1 MRKSMTPR
9 IHAALAVAGLVLTP
23 MPALAQSTAPPPRP
37 SGRISFYMTAD
48 NRRPDGTAAST
59 SFDFATSF
67 TFRTPEID
75 AAGLEAGI
83 DMRHTAYS
91 VEGRPQRVS
100 IYDGYAGARFGSTGQ
115 LRVRAGHM
123 WLSDLGT
130 AGALA
135 GGVLEYRSK
144 PAGAQR
150 RVTAGVFGGA
160 EPLGYEM
167 GYATGVTKYGGYVS
181 LENGYLERHVIGVAT
196 IRNGGLTER
205 TMLSLTNYIP
215 VGQSFFAYQALE
227 YDLQGPANGAA
238 TGGLSYFLINARAT
252 ASPRVEL
259 QGTYNRGRSINA
271 RQLTDDVLNGRP
283 LTAQA
288 LDGLRYETAGGRVSV
303 KVAKQIELY
312 AGYYRDRN
320 NREDVAT
327 GRLTLGG
334 YSSNLFGSGFDVS
347 GSDAMID
354 RPSGPYHSRY
364 ISLGHTVG
372 RRVYVSG
379 DFSTS
384 LAIVRFVR
392 SDGVAIETRP
402 WTRRF
407 SANMSATLNRQFS
420 LIGVVDYVVDD
431 GLKDLRVMTG
441 LTYRIR

>member
-1 MRKSMTPR
+1 MTPR
-9 IHAALAVAGLVLTP
+9 TCTALTVLAMVVRSLPAHAQT
-23 MPALAQSTAPPPRP
+23 PPPRP
-37 SGRISFYMTAD
+37 SGRVSFYLTTD
-48 NRRPDGTAAST
+48 SRRPDGLAAST
-59 SFDFATSF
+59 AFDFATSF

-83 DMRHTAYS
+83 DLRHTAYS
-91 VEGRPQRVS
+91 VEGRPQRLS
-100 IYDGYAGARFGSTGQ
+100 IYDGYAGARFGAKGQ
-115 LRVRAGHM
+115 FRVRAGHM
-123 WLSDLGT
+123 WLPDLGT
-130 AGALA
+130 AGSLA
-135 GGVLEYRSK
+135 GGLVEYRSR
-144 PAGAQR
+144 PVGAPR

-167 GYATGVTKYGGYVS
+167 GYAAGVTKYGGYVS
-181 LENGYLERHVIGVAT
+181 FENGYLERHVIGLAT

-205 TMLSLTNYIP
+205 TMLSVANYIP
-215 VGQSFFAYQALE
+215 AGKSFFAYQALE

-238 TGGLSYFLINARAT
+238 TGGLSYFMVNARAT
-252 ASPRVEL
+252 ASPKVEL

-288 LDGLRYETAGGRVSV
+288 LDGLRYETAGGRLSV
-303 KVAKQIELY
+303 KVAKQIEIY
-312 AGYYRDRN
+312 GGYYRDRN

-327 GRLTLGG
+327 GRLTLGF
-334 YSSNLFGSGFDVS
+334 YSSNLFASGFDVS
-347 GSDAMID
+347 GSDALID

-364 ISLGHTVG
+364 VSVGHTLG
-372 RRVYVSG
+372 RKMYLSG

-384 LAIVRFVR
+384 LAVVRFLR

-407 SANMSATLNRQFS
+407 SANLSATLNRQFS
-420 LIGVVDYVVDD
+420 LIGVVDYSVDE
-431 GLKDLRVMTG
+431 GLKDLRIMTG

>member
-1 MRKSMTPR
+1 MKNRTR
-9 IHAALAVAGLVLTP
+9 VLIAAAVLALAPTSLWGQTLTP
-23 MPALAQSTAPPPRP
+23 APRP

-48 NRRPDGTAAST
+48 QRHPDASEAT
-59 SFDFATSF
+59 TGFEFATSF

-83 DMRHTAYS
+83 DMRHTGYS
-91 VEGRPQRVS
+91 VTDRPQRVS
-100 IYDGYAGARFGSTGQ
+100 VYDGFVGARMGSRGQ
-115 LRVRAGHM
+115 FRMKAGHL
-123 WLSDLGT
+123 WLPDLGT

-135 GGVLEYRSK
+135 GGVFEYRSG
-144 PAGAQR
+144 PSGATT
-150 RVTAGVFGGA
+150 RVIAGVFGGA
-160 EPLGYEM
+160 EPLIYTT
-167 GYATGVTKYGGYVS
+167 GYATGVKKYGGYVS
-181 LENGYLERHVIGVAT
+181 LEKGYMQRHVLGFAT

-205 TMLSLTNYIP
+205 TMLSMTNYIP

-227 YDLQGPANGAA
+227 YDLKGPANGAA
-238 TGGLSYFLINARAT
+238 TGGLSYFLVNARAT
-252 ASPRVEL
+252 VNPRFEL
-259 QGTYNRGRSINA
+259 QGTYNRGRSVNA

-288 LDGLRYETAGGRVSV
+288 LDGLRYETAGARVSL
-303 KVAKQIELY
+303 KVAKQVEVY
-312 AGYYRDRN
+312 GGYYRDRN

-327 GRLTLGG
+327 GRLSLGM
-334 YSSNLFGSGFDVS
+334 YSSNLFGSGFDLS
-347 GSDAMID
+347 GSDSSID

-364 ISLGHTVG
+364 VSLGHTFG
-372 RRVYVSG
+372 RSVYASV

-384 LAIVRFVR
+384 LAVVRFVR

-407 SANMSATLNRQFS
+407 SGNLSATISRQFS
-420 LIGVVDYVVDD
+420 LIGVVDYMVDE

>member
-1 MRKSMTPR
+1 
-9 IHAALAVAGLVLTP
+9 
-23 MPALAQSTAPPPRP
+23 
-37 SGRISFYMTAD
+37 
-48 NRRPDGTAAST
+48 
-59 SFDFATSF
+59 
-67 TFRTPEID
+67 
-75 AAGLEAGI
+75 
-83 DMRHTAYS
+83 
-91 VEGRPQRVS
+91 
-100 IYDGYAGARFGSTGQ
+100 
-115 LRVRAGHM
+115 
-123 WLSDLGT
+123 
-130 AGALA
+130 
-135 GGVLEYRSK
+135 
-144 PAGAQR
+144 
-150 RVTAGVFGGA
+150 VFGGA

-167 GYATGVTKYGGYVS
+167 GYATGVTKYGGYLS
-181 LENGYLERHVIGVAT
+181 LENGYLERHVIGFAT
-196 IRNGGLTER
+196 IRNGGLAER

-215 VGQSFFAYQALE
+215 AGQSFFMYQALE

-238 TGGLSYFLINARAT
+238 TGGLSYFLINARTT
-252 ASPRVEL
+252 ASARVDL

-303 KVAKQIELY
+303 KVARQIEIY
-312 AGYYRDRN
+312 GGYYRDRN
-320 NREDVAT
+320 NREDAAT

-347 GSDAMID
+347 GSDAIID

-364 ISLGHTVG
+364 VSLGHAVG

-407 SANMSATLNRQFS
+407 SANLSATLNRQFS
-420 LIGVVDYVVDD
+420 LIGVVDYVVDE
-431 GLKDLRVMTG
+431 GMKDLRVMTG